1 MQITKD
7 INVDAWIDLDISDI
21 IDALEGASTDEIET
35 LVDWLKD
42 SEYIKDSDLVYKNS
56 NSVHANMF
64 VDSLQKIEQN
74 YYLLTPEELAFIEQ
88 LANKH

>member
-1 MQITKD
+1 MQIEKD
-7 INVDAWIDLDISDI
+7 INVDAWIDLEIEDI
-21 IDALEGASTDEIET
+21 IDALEGASTDEIKT

-42 SEYIKDSDLVYKNS
+42 SEYIRDSDLVYENS

-88 LANKH
+88 LANKY